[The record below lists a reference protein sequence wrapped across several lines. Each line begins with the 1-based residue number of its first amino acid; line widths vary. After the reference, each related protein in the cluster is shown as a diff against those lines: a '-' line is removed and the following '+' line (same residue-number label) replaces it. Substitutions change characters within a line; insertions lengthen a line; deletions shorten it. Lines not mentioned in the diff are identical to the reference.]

1 MNRQR
6 ELTDVRPA
14 LAAPLAVHTQALFG
28 DPPEQRRT
36 RVMVTMPTEAAR
48 NYKFVGELVRT
59 GMDCMRINCAHDN
72 AKLWRGMIRNLGRAN
87 RELNRRCQIVVDL
100 AGPKLRT
107 GPLEP
112 APGVIKVKP
121 TRDPYGRVTK
131 PGRVWLSANAASQA
145 SAGSAISIPI
155 SRKCLSRL
163 KRGNALHFIDARNSR
178 RVLKVTAVTA
188 NGAWAEAAKTCYLVS
203 GILLRRNGSK
213 RRGDLSSVGKLPSRE
228 NAIELNKG
236 DTLIITRDLTPGCP
250 AARDAKGAV
259 LKSARIGCTL
269 PEIFKAVRSSEA
281 IWLDDGKIGGRIES
295 VKANRITVKITTAR
309 PGGGKLR
316 ADKGINLPD
325 TSLQLS
331 AITPKDLVDLKFAA
345 KHADIVELSFANS
358 ADDVR
363 RLQHELK
370 RLGAKSAL
378 HPVTQRPL
386 RRDDCARK

>member
-1 MNRQR
+1 
-6 ELTDVRPA
+6 
-14 LAAPLAVHTQALFG
+14 
-28 DPPEQRRT
+28 
-36 RVMVTMPTEAAR
+36 
-48 NYKFVGELVRT
+48 
-59 GMDCMRINCAHDN
+59 
-72 AKLWRGMIRNLGRAN
+72 MIRHLGRAN

-121 TRDPYGRVTK
+121 TRVPYGRVTK

-213 RRGDLSSVGKLPSRE
+213 RRGDVSSVGKLPSRE

-236 DTLIITRDLTPGCP
+236 DTLIITRDLKPGCP

-309 PGGGKLR
+309 PGGEKLR

-331 AITPKDLVDLKFAA
+331 AITPKDLVDLKFVA

-363 RLQHELK
+363 RLQYELK